1 MFAGS
6 SKVLVHEFD
15 DTVGDDL
22 GSIEP
27 SVQFD
32 GENESEMVIQDQS
45 TAQITEIEDDEGQSN
60 EEEIVIQKKCFHGIK
75 IYLHRSLERNGK
87 AKFRRDL
94 QDCVRNF
101 DGILVTS
108 LGKFP
113 ISIFGI
119 SSLDF
124 SILISVPLGTMKRQ
138 GKILLGE

>member
-1 MFAGS
+1 M
-6 SKVLVHEFD
+6 VHEFD

-22 GSIEP
+22 GPIEP
-27 SVQFD
+27 SAQFG
-32 GENESEMVIQDQS
+32 GENESEMAIQDQS

-60 EEEIVIQKKCFHGIK
+60 EEEEEIVIQKKCFHGIK

-87 AKFRRDL
+87 TKFRRDL

-101 DGILVTS
+101 DGIIVTS

-113 ISIFGI
+113 ISIFTI
-119 SSLDF
+119 SSLDL
-124 SILISVPLGTMKRQ
+124 SVLVSVPLETMKRQ